1 MGKVLIVSDNHGQ
14 IDTLKKIIAMEK
26 PVDLVIHCGDSEMT
40 DINFFAVHQDKQV
53 LKDNWK
59 DICEYIEEAF
69 NRNVCIKKEDLN

>member
-40 DINFFAVHQDKQV
+40 DIIPTLTKHSHARV
-53 LKDNWK
+53 
-59 DICEYIEEAF
+59 
-69 NRNVCIKKEDLN
+69 